1 MKKCVV
7 KCNIIF
13 KELII
18 VIDVEYI
25 VEWLEKELDQNIE
38 KKVILHREHPNSGYH
53 SKKRMT
59 R

>member
-38 KKVILHREHPNSGYH
+38 KK
-53 SKKRMT
+53 
-59 R
+59 